1 MKKKVH
7 FKKKTVETDEK
18 IDVPQEPPILERQQ
32 TREPQTPPPSPKK
45 KVRKPN
51 AWVSHVR
58 KIATEKNISYKE
70 AMSIAKDTYTKN

>member
-1 MKKKVH
+1 MKKVH
-7 FKKKTVETDEK
+7 FKNKTFETDEK
-18 IDVPQEPPILERQQ
+18 IDVPQEAPVLERQQ
-32 TREPQTPPPSPKK
+32 TREVSPTPSPKK

-51 AWVSHVR
+51 AWVTHVR